1 MELSQGD
8 IIQKAKMQELSSLF
22 LTHRLNVMRT
32 PVKFHEYISH
42 GLGVGSYGPDKVNYM
57 ELSQGDI
64 IQKAKMQELLS
75 LFMTHRLNVMHASVK
90 FHVYIPYGYGVI
102 ARTRLTI
109 WNLIKGNNQKPKL
122 HELSSLIMTRHLYIA
137 HAPIKFHEYIPYD
150 FGSNG
155 PDTVYYMELCQG
167 QIIHKPKMQ
176 ELSSLFMTHCLN
188 VMHAPVKFHEYIP
201 YALGVM
207 AQTRFTIWN

>member
-1 MELSQGD
+1 MELSQGQIIQKPKMQDLSFSLMAHHLNVMHAPEKLHEYVPYGLGVMAQTRLTIWNMELSQGD

-22 LTHRLNVMRT
+22 MTHRLNVMCT

-42 GLGVGSYGPDKVNYM
+42 GLAVGSYGPDTVNYM

-109 WNLIKGNNQKPKL
+109 WNLIKGK
-122 HELSSLIMTRHLYIA
+122 
-137 HAPIKFHEYIPYD
+137 
-150 FGSNG
+150 
-155 PDTVYYMELCQG
+155 
-167 QIIHKPKMQ
+167 
-176 ELSSLFMTHCLN
+176 
-188 VMHAPVKFHEYIP
+188 
-201 YALGVM
+201 
-207 AQTRFTIWN
+207 